1 MIFEALLLLLRA
13 DNRPG
18 NRYVLWRKLHACAI
32 FVFVEELTLEANEI
46 YQILAKLNF
55 SHTVTSITQ
64 FCREEDGSPYDVWKI
79 ETDNITAVLKKTSVE
94 ERTTCEAF
102 FPYGGCGI
110 LTIYG
115 FTEHDGET
123 YMLMEFFEGETMSH
137 STREKLILALDALIQ
152 TQAKFWGSIDLADAG
167 WTFDKR
173 HAARKKRLAYMEDL
187 SDAYEAYLEADR
199 SVPRTLCN
207 DDLLPFNVLVN
218 ADRAVIIDW
227 EFAGI
232 LPYPCALARLLA
244 FGEEN
249 TDFMFQMS
257 LADKEF
263 AVQYYYDHLI
273 RSKGISWD
281 EFIQTMKLFFFKEY
295 SEWVYFARSSNDFTK
310 PEYQKY
316 YAKCKILA
324 NSLGLYKEET
334 R

>member
-1 MIFEALLLLLRA
+1 M
-13 DNRPG
+13 D
-18 NRYVLWRKLHACAI
+18 
-32 FVFVEELTLEANEI
+32 TNEI
-46 YQILAKLNF
+46 YQILGKLNF
-55 SHTVTSITQ
+55 PHTVTAIMQ

-79 ETDNITAVLKKTSVE
+79 ETIHETTVLKKTSAE

-102 FPYGGCGI
+102 FPLGGCGI
-110 LTIYG
+110 PRIYG

-137 STREKLILALDALIQ
+137 STRQKLILALDALIQ
-152 TQAKFWGSIDLADAG
+152 IQGKFWGNTDLADAG

-173 HAARKKRLAYMEDL
+173 HTARKKRLAYMEDL
-187 SDAYEAYLEADR
+187 SDAYKAYLEAD
-199 SVPRTLCN
+199 STVPRTLCN

-257 LADKEF
+257 MTDKEF
-263 AVQYYYDHLI
+263 AVQYYYDNLI
-273 RSKGISWD
+273 RSKEISWD
-281 EFIQTMKLFFFKEY
+281 EYIRTMKLFFFKEY

-310 PEYQKY
+310 PEYEKY
-316 YAKCKILA
+316 YEKCKLLA
-324 NSLGLYKEET
+324 NDLGCYEEVSK
-334 R
+334 

>member
-1 MIFEALLLLLRA
+1 M
-13 DNRPG
+13 D
-18 NRYVLWRKLHACAI
+18 
-32 FVFVEELTLEANEI
+32 TQEI
-46 YQILAKLNF
+46 NIILDKLNF
-55 SHTVTSITQ
+55 QYAVTSLTQ

-79 ETDNITAVLKKTSVE
+79 ETDGVTAVLKKTSTE
-94 ERTTCEAF
+94 ERATLEAF
-102 FPYGGCGI
+102 FSDGASGI
-110 LTIYG
+110 PKIYG
-115 FTEHDGET
+115 FSEHDGET
-123 YMLMEFFEGETMSH
+123 YMLMEFFEGETMSQ

-152 TQAKFWGSIDLADAG
+152 MQEKFWGNTELADIG
-167 WTFDKR
+167 WTFEKR
-173 HAARKKRLAYMEDL
+173 HTARKKRLPYMEDL
-187 SDAYEAYLEADR
+187 ADAFNAYLEVDKA
-199 SVPRTLCN
+199 VPRTLCN
-207 DDLLPFNVLVN
+207 DDLLPFNVLVS

-273 RSKGISWD
+273 GSKGISLD
-281 EFIQTMKLFFFKEY
+281 EYIKTMKLFFFKEY

-316 YAKCKILA
+316 YDKCIILA
-324 NSLGLYKEET
+324 RDFGYYRGK
-334 R
+334 

>member
-1 MIFEALLLLLRA
+1 MDINAVYEIF
-13 DNRPG
+13 D
-18 NRYVLWRKLHACAI
+18 
-32 FVFVEELTLEANEI
+32 
-46 YQILAKLNF
+46 KLNF
-55 SHTVTSITQ
+55 SYTITSVKP
-64 FCREEDGSPYDVWKI
+64 FCREEDGSHYDVWKV
-79 ETDNITAVLKKTSVE
+79 ETDCATIVLKKTSSY
-94 ERTTCEAF
+94 ERVIYEAF
-102 FPYGGCGI
+102 FPRGGIG
-110 LTIYG
+110 TPKVYG
-115 FTEHDGET
+115 FVEHNCET
-123 YMLMEFFEGETMSH
+123 YMLMEIFRGQTMSV

-152 TQAKFWGSIDLADAG
+152 TQDKFWDNTSLSDVG
-167 WTFDKR
+167 WTFEKR
-173 HAARKKRLAYMEDL
+173 HAARVKRFAYMDDL
-187 SDAYEAYLEADR
+187 ADAYKAYLEAD
-199 SVPRTLCN
+199 STVPRTLCN

-218 ADRAVIIDW
+218 DDRAVIIDW

-281 EFIQTMKLFFFKEY
+281 EYIQTMKLFFFKEY

>member
-1 MIFEALLLLLRA
+1 M
-13 DNRPG
+13 
-18 NRYVLWRKLHACAI
+18 
-32 FVFVEELTLEANEI
+32 EANEI
-46 YQILAKLNF
+46 YPILAELNF
-55 SHTVTSITQ
+55 PYTVTAITQ

-79 ETDNITAVLKKTSVE
+79 EIDSIMAVLKKTSPE
-94 ERTTCEAF
+94 EITTCEAF
-102 FPYGGCGI
+102 FHDGGCGTP
-110 LTIYG
+110 TIYG
-115 FTEHDGET
+115 FTERGGET
-123 YMLMEFFEGETMSH
+123 YMLMEFFDGETMSQ
-137 STREKLILALDALIQ
+137 STRKKLILALDALIQ
-152 TQAKFWGSIDLADAG
+152 LQEKFWGNTDLADVG
-167 WTFDKR
+167 WTFEKR
-173 HAARKKRLAYMEDL
+173 HAARKKRLTYMEDL
-187 SDAYEAYLEADR
+187 SDAYKAYLEADKT
-199 SVPRTLCN
+199 VPRTLCN
-207 DDLLPFNVLVN
+207 DDLLPFNVLVST
-218 ADRAVIIDW
+218 DRAVIIDW

-281 EFIQTMKLFFFKEY
+281 EYIQTMKLFFFKEY

-324 NSLGLYKEET
+324 RDLGYYIGE
-334 R
+334 